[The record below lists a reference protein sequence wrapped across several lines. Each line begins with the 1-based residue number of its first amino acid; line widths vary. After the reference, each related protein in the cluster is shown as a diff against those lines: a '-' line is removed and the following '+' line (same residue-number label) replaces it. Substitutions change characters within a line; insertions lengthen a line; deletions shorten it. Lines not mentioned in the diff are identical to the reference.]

1 MLLIAAIHQ
10 RHRHLLHA
18 SLSLFIVLII
28 LECAPRSQ
36 AIHHMKRH
44 IAPRQN
50 SGGNSIPLIVTNWC
64 GETIYP
70 GINTQ
75 GGTSGPSQS
84 GFELQPGNTQN
95 LTVSMDW
102 QGRVWGRTNCSFNSQ
117 GNGPA
122 NGGNGGWTACQTGDC
137 NAEIP
142 CKGAV
147 RSQPNSFQ
155 FGDVL
160 KL

>member
-1 MLLIAAIHQ
+1 MLL
-10 RHRHLLHA
+10 HLGRFPLPHHWHHA
-18 SLSLFIVLII
+18 SLLPFII
-28 LECAPRSQ
+28 LTVLECIPQCQ
-36 AIHHMKRH
+36 ANHHMKRH
-44 IAPRQN
+44 IAPLQN
-50 SGGNSIPLIVTNWC
+50 RGGTDVQLTITNWC

-95 LTVSMDW
+95 FSVSADW

-122 NGGNGGWTACQTGDC
+122 NGGNGGWSACQTGDC
-137 NAEIP
+137 NAQVS

-147 RSQPNSFQ
+147 CVHNSCTE
-155 FGDVL
+155 L
-160 KL
+160 ESLLNS